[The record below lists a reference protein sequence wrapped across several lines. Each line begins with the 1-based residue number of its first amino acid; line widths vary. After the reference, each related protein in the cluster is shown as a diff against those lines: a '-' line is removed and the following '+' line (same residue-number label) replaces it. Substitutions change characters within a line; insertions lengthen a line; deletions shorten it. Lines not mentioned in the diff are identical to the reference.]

1 MGLDLVGQYNASTDE
16 DTFRFRILSWKT
28 ASIDSKAIKVSK

>member
-16 DTFRFRILSWKT
+16 GIPLELEYYTEKLQ
-28 ASIDSKAIKVSK
+28 A